1 MLPQLHQAIK
11 EGNVEIVNEMIKQGA
26 LREINSKYEGI
37 LISSAAVRGHQD
49 IISSLVEAGLEPE
62 RCREP
67 KYHPL
72 LLAAQYNH
80 IKVIRLLC
88 KMGVNVNFEREDGNS
103 ALQMA
108 VLSGNLEIVKLLL
121 RNNANPRRSSPSCS
135 TPLFRAAALGYN
147 DIVLQLLRYDVN
159 KEYITKIYDKESGI
173 VPGFTPLIAAAKNG
187 HIDVCKSL
195 IRAGARSNVYVP
207 MNLNGNVT
215 MVPAVHYIARNAK
228 SFSECIG
235 VRTLLFEGRIVHS
248 ARIRSKLLTL
258 MESEMKDCSKG
269 SENKEETSS
278 SSVAGH
284 DLTPPDPSSSSS
296 SSSKLACASMTR
308 VIPCLIREAFGCY
321 DAQERVLPYLAV
333 VFEKRYV
340 PTAIILE
347 IIGHEDA
354 MLDRRRVWISH
365 PDLTSKS
372 KELLSLSSERNL
384 TLAYNLVGRRIL
396 VRWAGGREYT
406 GKIHEYLP
414 DRMKHKVLYEDGD
427 MREYDLRAL
436 FHNDYAGRFRLIPS
450 EMFSP
455 RVY

>member
-11 EGNVEIVNEMIKQGA
+11 EGNVDIVNEMIRQGA
-26 LREINSKYEGI
+26 LSEMDPKYEGI

-49 IISSLVEAGLEPE
+49 IISSLVKAGLEPE

-80 IKVIRLLC
+80 IEVIRLLC

-121 RNNANPRRSSPSCS
+121 RNGANPRRSSPSCS

-187 HIDVCKSL
+187 HIYVCKSL
-195 IRAGARSNVYVP
+195 IHAGARSNVYIP
-207 MNLNGNVT
+207 MNSNGKVT

-235 VRTLLFEGRIVHS
+235 VRTLLFEGGIVHS
-248 ARIRSKLLTL
+248 ARIRSKLWTL
-258 MESEMKDCSKG
+258 VESDMKNCSRGDEK
-269 SENKEETSS
+269 KEETWESA
-278 SSVAGH
+278 VAAATLH
-284 DLTPPDPSSSSS
+284 DPNSSSS

-308 VIPCLIREAFGCY
+308 VIPCLIREAFGCF
-321 DAQERVLPYLAV
+321 DAQERVLTYLAV

-372 KELLSLSSERNL
+372 QELLSLSSERNL
-384 TLAYNLVGRRIL
+384 TLANNLIGRRIL

-406 GKIHEYLP
+406 GKIHKYIEN
-414 DRMKHKVLYEDGD
+414 RMKHLVLYEDGD

-450 EMFSP
+450 EKFSP